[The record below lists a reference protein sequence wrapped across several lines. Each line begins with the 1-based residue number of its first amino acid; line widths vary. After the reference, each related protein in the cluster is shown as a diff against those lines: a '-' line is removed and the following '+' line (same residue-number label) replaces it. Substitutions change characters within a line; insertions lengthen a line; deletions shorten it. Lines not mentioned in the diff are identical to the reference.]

1 MQHKKDHANAM
12 NKENYKTILIIAL
25 ALLSVIGL
33 VSYSNYSHKQEMYEK
48 FSSRLPGGFFNHDD
62 PTFWRASIKVSE
74 QKIKD
79 IESPG
84 YKEREQRKMKKM
96 RFNITVTDE
105 MISQEY
111 KQTQDELAFARKE
124 LKRLTEN

>member
-1 MQHKKDHANAM
+1 M
-12 NKENYKTILIIAL
+12 NKQNYKAIFIIAL

-33 VSYSNYSHKQEMYEK
+33 VSYFNYLHKQEMYEK
-48 FSSRLPGGFFNHDD
+48 FSLRLPDGFFNPDD
-62 PTFWRASIKVSE
+62 PIFWRASIKVSE
-74 QKIKD
+74 QKLKD

-84 YKEREQRKMKKM
+84 YKEREQNKITKM
-96 RFNITVTDE
+96 RFDITITDE

-111 KQTQDELAFARKE
+111 KQTQEELAFARKE